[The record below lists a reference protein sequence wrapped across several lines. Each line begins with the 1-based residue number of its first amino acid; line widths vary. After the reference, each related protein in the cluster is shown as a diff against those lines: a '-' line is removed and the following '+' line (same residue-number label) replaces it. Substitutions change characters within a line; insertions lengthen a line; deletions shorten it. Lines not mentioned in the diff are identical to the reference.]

1 MVTVNKDAVVR
12 AVAEK
17 TGLPLAAAKSAIE
30 AFTDHVGMAAAEGA
44 TIRLMGFG
52 SFSVKARRAR
62 TGRNPATGEV
72 IEIPETRRLVFKAS
86 KAS

>member
-17 TGLPLAAAKSAIE
+17 TGLPLSATKSVID
-30 AFTDHVGMAAAEGA
+30 AFTDHVANAARQGD
-44 TIRLMGFG
+44 TIRLAGFG
-52 SFSVKARRAR
+52 SFSVKARPAR
-62 TGRNPATGEV
+62 TGRNPATGQT

-86 KAS
+86 RKS